1 MKMGIG
7 RYRMQRATLIAE
19 NRAAFADL
27 SATRHKLAQSTWLAR
42 EREVQ
47 AMGRLLH
54 ECSDHGV
61 PDRFGLYV
69 SG

>member
-1 MKMGIG
+1 MKMGIA
-7 RYRMQRATLIAE
+7 RYRMRRAVLIAE
-19 NRAAFADL
+19 NRQAFTDL
-27 SATRHKLAQSTWLAR
+27 SATRHQFAQSMWLAR
-42 EREVQ
+42 EREMQ

-61 PDRFGLYV
+61 PDRFGLYA